1 MTDRVKLRIR
11 FLGRKADHKAERL
24 AGESGADERTLFPGS
39 TLAYQ
44 GPDDHDP
51 PFHLYYLSVEPEA
64 DLERTAREILA
75 EIEGDAD
82 CILVEGQEVH
92 MTPEALAASVSA
104 RLGNSYVDE
113 DGREWHVD
121 IEAVGLGVE
130 AMHDFERS
138 GAQLPHEAAHIVF
151 RSGEDTLTED
161 YRGLKT
167 PWEMSEK
174 ELAKWFRAARE
185 SSRREPQT

>member
-11 FLGRKADHKAERL
+11 VLGRKASHKAERL
-24 AGESGADERTLFPGS
+24 AGEAGADERVLFPGS

-51 PFHLYYLSVEPEA
+51 PFHLYYLSVEPDA
-64 DLERTAREILA
+64 DLQRIAREILA

-82 CILVEGQEVH
+82 AVLVEGQEVH
-92 MTPEALAASVSA
+92 MNEEALTASISA
-104 RLGNSYVDE
+104 RLGNTYVDE
-113 DGREWHVD
+113 EGREWHVD
-121 IEAVGLGVE
+121 IEAIGLGVE
-130 AMHDFERS
+130 ALHDFERS

-151 RSGEDTLTED
+151 RSGDRTLTED

-174 ELAKWFRAARE
+174 ELRRWFEAARE
-185 SSRREPQT
+185 SSRKEPQM